1 MISANKPLRKSS
13 IPLIVAVFV
22 GLYGLFFTDYDRS
35 GFAADA
41 VPTENTEN
49 NAQPAEAKPSPAPEP
64 REVDNQTCL
73 GCHNPDILNM
83 SKEDLAD
90 QVNVGDKPVP
100 PRVKPPY
107 IFGELNLS
115 IDEKKFGD
123 SIHKDLMCVNC
134 HKDIPDVPH
143 NQRLAPVDCKECHED
158 AVDSMQASAHGKKA
172 EISAS
177 LVSGAIQ
184 AGADGKRAGPKAP
197 PCIGCHNVHYGQAQS
212 TYDKEF
218 KGKVC
223 LNCHSA
229 YDMNTLKQ
237 HKGLNQPDMHMKIGC
252 LNCHQGAKPGVHN
265 MPAVKLKMVSCENCH
280 SKFSVLSK
288 TKPTPSNLMTYILQT
303 HFINSDLFKRFGYV
317 VGANRIP
324 ILDLIIILVV
334 LGTFALPVFHGGLRI
349 LTRRK
354 GFHHGASEK
363 IYLHPIFERIWHWFQ
378 ALCIIMLI
386 ITGAMI
392 HWPESF
398 HGRFN
403 WAVNV
408 HNWFG
413 WAAVITWA
421 LWFLYAILSGR
432 IRHYIPKKGD
442 IPGGM
447 IKQAKFYGYGIFKH
461 EPHPY
466 APTEDNKFNPL
477 QKIAYLKFQLLLM
490 PLLLIS
496 GILYMYP
503 ETFGGFIK
511 AIGGLW
517 VLALIHY
524 ILGALFAAFLI
535 AHLYLATTGE
545 TIDENFKAMIFGYGA
560 KEEHGEH
567 K

>member
-1 MISANKPLRKSS
+1 MISANTLLRKSS

-22 GLYGLFFTDYDRS
+22 GLYGLFFTGYDRP

-41 VPTENTEN
+41 VPTEKAEK
-49 NAQPAEAKPSPAPEP
+49 EAKPVEAKQATAPETK
-64 REVDNQTCL
+64 EVDNQTCL
-73 GCHNPDILNM
+73 GCHNADILNM

-90 QVNVGDKPVP
+90 QVNVGHKPVP
-100 PRVKPPY
+100 PRVKLPY

-143 NQRLAPVDCKECHED
+143 NQRLAPVDCRECHED
-158 AVDSMQASAHGKKA
+158 AVDSIQASGHGKN
-172 EISAS
+172 
-177 LVSGAIQ
+177 
-184 AGADGKRAGPKAP
+184 AGPKAP
-197 PCIGCHNVHYGQAQS
+197 PCIGCHNVHYGKPQS
-212 TYDKEF
+212 TYDSEF
-218 KGKVC
+218 KAKVC
-223 LNCHSA
+223 INCHTA
-229 YDMNTLKQ
+229 YGMNISTQ
-237 HKGLNQPDMHMKIGC
+237 HKGLNQTSMHMKIGC
-252 LNCHQGAKPGVHN
+252 LSCHQGDKPGVHN
-265 MPAVKLKMVSCENCH
+265 IPAVKLKMVSCENCH

-288 TKPTPSNLMTYILQT
+288 TKPTPTNLMAYILQT
-303 HFINSDLFKRFGYV
+303 NFINADLLKTYSYV

-324 ILDLIIILVV
+324 ILDLIVILVV
-334 LGTFALPVFHGGLRI
+334 LGTFALPVIHGGLRI
-349 LTRRK
+349 LTKKK
-354 GFHHGASEK
+354 GFHRGSDEK
-363 IYLHPIFERIWHWFQ
+363 IYLHPLFERIWHWFQ

-386 ITGAMI
+386 ITGVMI

-398 HGRFN
+398 NGRFN

-413 WAAVITWA
+413 WAAVISWV
-421 LWFLYAILSGR
+421 LWFLYVLISGR
-432 IRHYIPKKGD
+432 IKHYIPKKGD

-496 GILYMYP
+496 GIIYMYP
-503 ETFGGFIK
+503 EAFGGFIK

-524 ILGALFAAFLI
+524 ILGALFAAFLV

-545 TIDENFKAMIFGYGA
+545 TIGENFKAMIFGYGV
-560 KEEHGEH
+560 KEEHGDH